1 MISAKS
7 PRRFIALLL
16 ILVLSAGLYIG
27 IAALRPAYYVDEY
40 LTYTLS
46 NGRVFGQVDFLSP
59 YEDVDA
65 FYTGV
70 LGVTPEEA
78 FHFEKPIENARQD
91 AHPPLYYM
99 LVHGLCS
106 LVSPEFSIH
115 IAEGVNLVFFLV
127 SILLCYL
134 ILKEILPPPISAMDS
149 LSDAHHRLQ
158 PRRAEHCGLHA
169 HVSDGHDHVPA
180 ADLLPDQVV
189 EVPFHRLW
197 RQPEHR
203 QPDRRPDPLLFH
215 FLLLLFLALLPALYA
230 EGKVF
235 LEKCARLFPLA
246 LSGRRP
252 HAGRLAR
259 RNQPCAVSVG
269 RRRREHLVIQPFR
282 STALLLL

>member
-134 ILKEILPPPISAMDS
+134 ILKEILPPQS
-149 LSDAHHRLQ
+149 Q
-158 PRRAEHCGLHA
+158 PWILFLTLITAFSPGVLNIAVFMRMYLMGMTMCL
-169 HVSDGHDHVPA
+169 
-180 ADLLPDQVV
+180 
-189 EVPFHRLW
+189 LW